1 MFKKEI
7 WEIIP
12 NLKID
17 WKLAPYGVLNENAI
31 RRNALIIF
39 ILGLLT
45 FFYTFITKDFFYFN
59 ILVPFLFLDFFIKI
73 SIWPKYSFFSKIS
86 NFLVKNKKKEYV
98 WAKQKRFAWTVW
110 FIMSGIT
117 MILVL
122 WFWIK
127 CGLPMFLCLL
137 CLIFMFLEAFYW
149 YCVWC
154 SIYILLRN
162 KWYIKQE
169 KYTPVCSNW
178 ACEIK

>member
-12 NLKID
+12 NLKIN

-98 WAKQKRFAWTVW
+98 WAKQKSSDV
-110 FIMSGIT
+110 
-117 MILVL
+117 
-122 WFWIK
+122 
-127 CGLPMFLCLL
+127 
-137 CLIFMFLEAFYW
+137 
-149 YCVWC
+149 
-154 SIYILLRN
+154 
-162 KWYIKQE
+162 
-169 KYTPVCSNW
+169 
-178 ACEIK
+178 